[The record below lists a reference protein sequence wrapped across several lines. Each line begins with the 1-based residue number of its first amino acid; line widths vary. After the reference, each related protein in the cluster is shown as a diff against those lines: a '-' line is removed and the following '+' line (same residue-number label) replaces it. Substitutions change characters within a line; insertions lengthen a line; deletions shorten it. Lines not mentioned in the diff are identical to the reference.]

1 MRRKIGSKSPCWCG
15 MLLHT
20 CGAAVTVDG
29 VHLVAQWIAQGEL
42 RLAWG
47 SFTRAWTNEPVLL
60 GLGWL
65 AISVAVGTAST
76 AIRRGVRLRRRKP
89 TG

>member
-1 MRRKIGSKSPCWCG
+1 MVRLRSPAP
-15 MLLHT
+15 HRIVATT
-20 CGAAVTVDG
+20 CTVAVALAG

-42 RLAWG
+42 RLAWE

-65 AISVAVGTAST
+65 AISVAVGTVST
-76 AIRRGVRLRRRKP
+76 TIRRGGRFRRRKP